1 MKAIKSILI
10 MLVSWIISALIL
22 YPCLFLSLLSG
33 FKIDY
38 HYKFHLWW
46 GSEVLDKCE

>member
-1 MKAIKSILI
+1 MKAFIFWLTSFL
-10 MLVSWIISALIL
+10 ISALIL

-33 FKIDY
+33 FKVDY

-46 GSEVLDKCE
+46 YDEVLSQFEKK